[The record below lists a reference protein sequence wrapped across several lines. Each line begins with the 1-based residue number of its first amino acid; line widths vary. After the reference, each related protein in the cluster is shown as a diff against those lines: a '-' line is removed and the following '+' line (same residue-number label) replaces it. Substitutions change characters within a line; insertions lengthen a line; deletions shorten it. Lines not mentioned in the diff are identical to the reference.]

1 MLTVIRL
8 SGNRI
13 LLISPIKLEP
23 QTQQAIKDLG
33 TVAYIIAP
41 NLFHYLYVQE
51 CKNVYPQAKLLAAPG
66 LETKQP
72 EIPIDRVFFQD
83 KIDFQSELEYILF
96 TGFQV
101 LTIPKAATLNEIV
114 FYHRESKTLILTDT
128 AFNFDRTFP
137 WVTQLAAK
145 VMGSYDTL
153 RPSLLEKLVIDREG
167 CFRLGSISNRGV
179 EDREQVKASVEKI
192 LDWDFQRVI
201 MAHGSIV
208 ENNAKQQLKKGY
220 EWFLDTIL

>member
-1 MLTVIRL
+1 MLTVICL

-41 NLFHYLYVQE
+41 NLFHYLYIQE
-51 CKNVYPQAKLLAAPG
+51 CKNVYPQAKLLAVPG
-66 LETKQP
+66 LETKKP
-72 EIPIDRVFFQD
+72 EITIDQVFFQD
-83 KIDFQSELEYILF
+83 EIDFQSELEYILF

-153 RPSLLEKLVIDREG
+153 RPSLLEKLVI
-167 CFRLGSISNRGV
+167 
-179 EDREQVKASVEKI
+179 EDKAKVKASVEKI
-192 LDWDFQRVI
+192 LSWDFQRVI
-201 MAHGSIV
+201 MAHGNIV
-208 ENNAKQQLKKGY
+208 ENDAKQQLKKGY
-220 EWFLDTIL
+220 EWFLNTNLASEGQLQ